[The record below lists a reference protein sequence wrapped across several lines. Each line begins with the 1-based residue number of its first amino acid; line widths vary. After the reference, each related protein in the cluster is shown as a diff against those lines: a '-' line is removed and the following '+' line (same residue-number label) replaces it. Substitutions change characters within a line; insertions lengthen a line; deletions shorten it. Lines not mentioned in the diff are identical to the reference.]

1 MNDKELIDTE
11 DQNLAPVYQKF
22 PIVLEKGDDCY
33 VWDSSGKNYL
43 DLMAGYGVSLLGH
56 SND

>member
-1 MNDKELIDTE
+1 MNDKELIDIE

-22 PIVLEKGDDCY
+22 PIVLEIGDDCY
-33 VWDSSGKNYL
+33 VWDSSGKKYL

-56 SND
+56 SN